1 MMDMMD
7 MMSIIKFESIE
18 NKLIKYHEELVIID
32 SDLAEL
38 YGVETR
44 DINKAV
50 KNNPDKFPSGY
61 VIELTKDELE
71 TLRWKISTAK
81 FNMTRVQPKVF
92 TEKGLYMLATIIKSK
107 IATETTLNIIET
119 FAKVKELSRN
129 INAIMKTEDA
139 ERQKELANKSNK
151 ILEEIIEI
159 EPDILTDDEDGEI
172 VETTTKFEFNL
183 GFAKVSRSIKKIKK

>member
-1 MMDMMD
+1 MMRFNDL
-7 MMSIIKFESIE
+7 E
-18 NKLIKYHEELVIID
+18 NKLIRYKDGFVLVD
-32 SDLAEL
+32 SDLAQL
-38 YGVETR
+38 YGIETR

-50 KNNPDKFPSGY
+50 KNNPDKFPEGY
-61 VIELTKDELE
+61 CIEITQEDKNELVE
-71 TLRWKISTAK
+71 KFHRFDRLKHST
-81 FNMTRVQPKVF
+81 VSPKVF

-159 EPDILTDDEDGEI
+159 EPDILIDDEDGEI

-183 GFAKVSRSIKKIKK
+183 GFAKVSRSIKKLKK